1 MRIPVVGEATMKLLH
16 SDVATLGYTAQSSG
30 ETTAPSS
37 GETTGVIQIYI
48 AWDPE
53 ILLLNIS

>member
-16 SDVATLGYTAQSSG
+16 SDVATLGYTAQSS
-30 ETTAPSS
+30 S
-37 GETTGVIQIYI
+37 ETTGVIQIYI